1 MEDNK
6 KNPVDRFLERSD
18 LGELESSIA
27 ARLVNG
33 KQQLDETQAALQ
45 RLRDEQLKIEQRFV
59 GLSHQ
64 VKAMADLAAELQ
76 ARHENKFA
84 QTNEVVVSQTTASA
98 G

>member
-33 KQQLDETQAALQ
+33 KQQLDETQATLQ

-76 ARHENKFA
+76 TRHESKFA
-84 QTNEVVVSQTTASA
+84 QTNEVVAAQATANA